1 MIGRRRYIATIMPL
15 LYQSQFCPLLEIPF
29 PRGHGIIPV
38 ASILLWFSTS
48 ARRTTL
54 AYLYSFFISAHLP
67 SFVFG
72 PFPYRFGRWK
82 FHPRRFFVFWCI
94 SAACDTGGSEAG
106 SCDFPF
112 QRNFRHPGMSR
123 LRRDVLDFVDPDTG
137 GAAGFQHNLQPL
149 PAQLARKR
157 DGRSSG
163 L

>member
-1 MIGRRRYIATIMPL
+1 M
-15 LYQSQFCPLLEIPF
+15 EISPEA
-29 PRGHGIIPV
+29 I
-38 ASILLWFSTS
+38 
-48 ARRTTL
+48 
-54 AYLYSFFISAHLP
+54 
-67 SFVFG
+67 
-72 PFPYRFGRWK
+72 
-82 FHPRRFFVFWCI
+82 FFVFWCI

-149 PAQLARKR
+149 PAQLVRKR